1 MKAYLAIAV
10 VAGSLL
16 LGGCAATAP
25 QAASAPVAAT
35 AAPSQTKADPEY
47 YTGSRIP
54 NKPARDRMVK
64 QIEGGNYA
72 RDQMNSTS
80 SQPDPQ

>member
-1 MKAYLAIAV
+1 MKAYLAISV
-10 VAGSLL
+10 VAGSLV
-16 LGGCAATAP
+16 LGGCATTAP
-25 QAASAPVAAT
+25 QAASAPAAVT
-35 AAPSQTKADPEY
+35 AAQAQPKEDPEY
-47 YTGSRIP
+47 HTGSRIP

-72 RDQMNSTS
+72 RDQMNATQ

>member
-10 VAGSLL
+10 VAGSLV
-16 LGGCAATAP
+16 LGGCATNTP
-25 QAASAPVAAT
+25 QAASAPAAAT
-35 AAPSQTKADPEY
+35 TAQSQPKEDAEY
-47 YTGSRIP
+47 FTGSRIP

-64 QIEGGNYA
+64 QIEGGSYT
-72 RDQMNSTS
+72 REQMNSTM